1 MVHLVDDADRDQQV
15 GLPGGHSHVSCGHM
29 AKARI
34 GVRELKDKLSATLA
48 RVRRGEAV
56 TVTDRNQP
64 IAVIV
69 PARAAEDPEAVV
81 RTLATSGRL
90 AWSGGKP
97 LGLENAPRV
106 RGPSVSDAV
115 VEDRR

>member
-1 MVHLVDDADRDQQV
+1 MYNVATSLRGA
-15 GLPGGHSHVSCGHM
+15 GM
-29 AKARI
+29 TKAQI

-48 RVRRGEAV
+48 RVRRGESI
-56 TVTDRNQP
+56 TVTDRNRP
-64 IAVIV
+64 VAIIV
-69 PARAAEDPEAVV
+69 PAKTTEDADTVV
-81 RTLATSGRL
+81 CTLVKSGRL

-97 LGLENAPRV
+97 TGLENAARV

>member
-1 MVHLVDDADRDQQV
+1 
-15 GLPGGHSHVSCGHM
+15 M

-48 RVRRGEAV
+48 RVQRGETV
-56 TVTDRNQP
+56 TVTDRNRP
-64 IAVIV
+64 VAVIV
-69 PARAAEDPEAVV
+69 PVGASGEEDALV
-81 RTLATSGRL
+81 RTLVKSGRL

-97 LGLENAPRV
+97 AGLEKAPPV

>member
-1 MVHLVDDADRDQQV
+1 MATFSYDVAASKGGVD
-15 GLPGGHSHVSCGHM
+15 LP
-29 AKARI
+29 KTTI

-48 RVRRGEAV
+48 RVRRGATV
-56 TVTDRNQP
+56 TVTDRNRP
-64 IAVIV
+64 VAVII
-69 PARAAEDPEAVV
+69 PARSANEEELV
-81 RTLATSGRL
+81 RTLAKSGRL

-97 LGLENAPRV
+97 RGLGKAPHV

>member
-1 MVHLVDDADRDQQV
+1 
-15 GLPGGHSHVSCGHM
+15 M
-29 AKARI
+29 ANTRI

-48 RVRRGEAV
+48 RVQRGETV
-56 TVTDRNQP
+56 TVTDRNRAV
-64 IAVIV
+64 AVIV
-69 PARAAEDPEAVV
+69 PARPEGEEDVVV
-81 RTLATSGRL
+81 RTLAKSGRL

-97 LGLENAPRV
+97 AGLDKAPRV